1 MSTAE
6 LTRLLA
12 EVTPAELRERIAEL
26 DRQRSALTVL
36 LRAAVARHMG
46 RNRKQ
51 ESKSVQTEGVG
62 HAD

>member
-12 EVTPAELRERIAEL
+12 ELTPAELRERIAEL
-26 DRQRSALTVL
+26 DCQRSALAVL
-36 LRAAVARHMG
+36 LRAAVARHTG
-46 RNRKQ
+46 RNRRHD
-51 ESKSVQTEGVG
+51 SKSVQTEGVR